1 MLRIVA
7 MVTFQSRSIQI
18 KISDYFEEIAFQWLT
33 NTEKKYIHS
42 SLESRGATI
51 LGLLKSRNNNE
62 KIPLHVKTLWRKIT
76 IGF

>member
-1 MLRIVA
+1 

-51 LGLLKSRNNNE
+51 LALLMSRNNNE
-62 KIPLHVKTLWRKIT
+62 KNSSSRKNPMEKNHHRVLMV
-76 IGF
+76 